1 MGQDPGFTVKP
12 GELTAAGNNAV
23 TAAGKLPEETAKLA
37 EPSSKAA
44 GSLAGWQSGAAL
56 QGCGTAWK
64 TLLDG
69 LSNDMKS
76 AGGNL
81 ISCAQTY
88 LNADHLP
95 PPTATA
101 ASDPFGT
108 KVVGVTG
115 GHLTEDAQLPYR
127 ASKSSTM
134 ASSTARYPICW

>member
-1 MGQDPGFTVKP
+1 MADGKGFTVKP

-23 TAAGKLPEETAKLA
+23 TVAGKVPEETAKLA
-37 EPSSKAA
+37 EPSAKAA

-56 QGCGTAWK
+56 TGSSSAWK
-64 TLLDG
+64 ALLDG

-95 PPTATA
+95 PPTTTA
-101 ASDPFGT
+101 ASDPFDT
-108 KVVGVTG
+108 KVAGVTG
-115 GHLTEDAQLPYR
+115 GHLTKNA
-127 ASKSSTM
+127 
-134 ASSTARYPICW
+134 